1 MSTSSHMQDS
11 EAIQARLAMRL
22 TAALSERAESVP
34 HDISER
40 LRVGREQALRRA
52 RESRVKAPVAAAS
65 SAIVM
70 AGRGLVAW
78 GGTPSWWQRTASVF
92 PLIVLVAGLLAI
104 EQWTMREQV
113 LAAAEIDATLLSD
126 TLPPA
131 AYSDPGFG
139 EFLRSPPP

>member
-1 MSTSSHMQDS
+1 MSTTSHMQDS
-11 EAIQARLAMRL
+11 EVVQARLAIRL
-22 TAALSERAESVP
+22 TAALSEQAESVP

-40 LRVGREQALRRA
+40 LRVGREQALQRA
-52 RESRVKAPVAAAS
+52 REARVKAPVAAAS
-65 SAIVM
+65 PAVVTV
-70 AGRGLVAW
+70 GRGVAAW

-104 EQWTMREQV
+104 EQWTVHEQV
-113 LAAAEIDATLLSD
+113 RAAAEIDATLLSD

-131 AYSDPGFG
+131 AYSDPGFA